1 MDGLFVVPNLRIV
14 LKLSSRVKAYFAYS
28 VFRNDE
34 MALHFGKEPSF
45 FVVLMKIY
53 RKTMNVKEIENNEK
67 RKQENQIRKRLLQ
80 TSPVYREFRVPQL
93 RPPGGIRQ
101 SR

>member
-14 LKLSSRVKAYFAYS
+14 LKLSSRVTAYFAYS

-67 RKQENQIRKRLLQ
+67 KMCIRDSCSFNIKKRTL
-80 TSPVYREFRVPQL
+80 SPAFTGWSDMPFK
-93 RPPGGIRQ
+93 
-101 SR
+101 